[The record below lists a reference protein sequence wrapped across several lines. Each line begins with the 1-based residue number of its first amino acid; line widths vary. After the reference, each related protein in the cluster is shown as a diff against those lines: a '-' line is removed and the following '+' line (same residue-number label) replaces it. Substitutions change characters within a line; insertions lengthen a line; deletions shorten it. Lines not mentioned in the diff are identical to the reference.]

1 MELPIRRRRRTLEEI
16 NAVAQRYWQSGLTQR
31 AFAAAEGVC
40 VATLAKYLRVA
51 AEQRAR
57 LAGSAQADAAT
68 LVEVRRQATGP
79 FAAPFADDQI
89 RISFPNGTALEMVA
103 PGRELGALLRELFA
117 LR

>member
-1 MELPIRRRRRTLEEI
+1 MNLPTRRKRRTPEEI
-16 NAVAQRYWQSGLTQR
+16 NAVAERYWQSELTQR
-31 AFAAAEGVC
+31 AFAEAEGVC

-51 AEQRAR
+51 VELRR
-57 LAGSAQADAAT
+57 RSAGPAQADATT

-79 FAAPFADDQI
+79 FAGPFAGEHL
-89 RISFPNGTALEMVA
+89 RISFPNGTALEMAA